1 MQIQAAES
9 GDGWVLYIKERK
21 VGYIRGDH
29 LRFIGF
35 ASEDEAAQAACIAH
49 CALAMVRAKATPSA
63 PEEYLFGH
71 TEEGQ
76 FVIALSGVVARLLR
90 PESRYAE
97 DGWGFEVA
105 LRPDETF
112 SVFAMARARRVWK
125 ALRASGAG
133 KGMSPSA
140 AVDSTTWGHRI
151 SRGGR
156 GELGSAATPSHQPA
170 Q

>member
-29 LRFIGF
+29 LGFIGF

-97 DGWGFEVA
+97 DGWGFA
-105 LRPDETF
+105 SPILSASCTYQ
-112 SVFAMARARRVWK
+112 RRTCVK
-125 ALRASGAG
+125 KLV
-133 KGMSPSA
+133 KLPSE
-140 AVDSTTWGHRI
+140 RI
-151 SRGGR
+151 
-156 GELGSAATPSHQPA
+156 
-170 Q
+170 